1 MYCFVIKV
9 VDDKTGRG
17 VPLVELR
24 TVHEMRFWTDSAG
37 VVAIDTPELMG
48 QEVFFHISSHGY
60 AYPKDGF
67 GYAGS
72 KIKITPNGQATL
84 KVTRINIAERL
95 YRITGA
101 GIYAESVKAGLT
113 TVSSK
118 YPLLNA
124 NVFGSDTVET
134 VIYNNK
140 LYWFWGDTNRPS
152 YPLGNFSV
160 PGATSAINT
169 NPDKGIDLAYFID
182 AKTEFAKETCHMP
195 GDGPTWISAPTVLK
209 DTKDTKSN
217 NSQMVA
223 GYVKVKDF
231 LTVYERG
238 VVLWDDTQKQF
249 VKYATFPKDAP
260 LYPFGHAL
268 QQDGYVYFFDP
279 FPFVRVK
286 ATLADF
292 CNPNAYE
299 ALTASGWQKNAS
311 MPSLKNDTR
320 WHLRAAD
327 TNKTIIPH
335 AGTISWNAYR
345 KRWVFL
351 IQENGGTSP
360 LGEIWY
366 TESETIHGPFTPAV
380 KIITHDK
387 YTFYNPLHHAYWDE
401 KGGQVIYFEAT
412 YTTFF
417 AGSLVPTPRYDYNQI
432 LYRLDL
438 ADTRLKPAQ

>member
-1 MYCFVIKV
+1 MFVIKV
-9 VDDKTGRG
+9 IDDKTGRG

-37 VVAIDTPELMG
+37 VIAIDTPELIN
-48 QEVFFHISSHGY
+48 QEVFFHVSSHGY
-60 AYPKDGF
+60 TYPKDGF
-67 GYAGS
+67 GYAGT
-72 KIKITPNGQATL
+72 KLKITPNRQVTL
-84 KVTRINIAERL
+84 KITRTNIAERL

-101 GIYAESVKAGLT
+101 GIYAESIKAGLP
-113 TVSSK
+113 VPSK
-118 YPLLNA
+118 QPLLNA

-134 VIYNNK
+134 AVYNGK
-140 LYWFWGDTNRPS
+140 LYWFWGDTNRTS

-160 PGATSAINT
+160 PGATSSLT
-169 NPDKGIDLAYFID
+169 LNPNKGIDLEYFID
-182 AKTEFAKETCHMP
+182 TKTAFAKETCHMP
-195 GDGPTWISAPTVLK
+195 GDGPTWISAPIVL
-209 DTKDTKSN
+209 TLSN
-217 NSQMVA
+217 QMVA

-238 VVLWDDTQKQF
+238 IVLWDDTKQQF
-249 VKYATFPKDAP
+249 AHYATFPHDKNSKDTK

-286 ATLADF
+286 ATLADIA
-292 CNPNAYE
+292 NPNAYE
-299 ALTASGWQKNAS
+299 AFTINGWRSNAP

-327 TNKTIIPH
+327 SGKTIIPH
-335 AGTISWNAYR
+335 AGTAAWNNYR

-351 IQENGGTSP
+351 VQENGGTSP
-360 LGEIWY
+360 LGEMWY
-366 TESETIHGPFTPAV
+366 TESDTMHGPFTPAV

-387 YTFYNPLHHAYWDE
+387 YTFYNPLHHTYWDNSD
-401 KGGQVIYFEAT
+401 GQNGQNIYFEAT

-417 AGSLVPTPRYDYNQI
+417 AGSPFPTPRYDYNQI

-438 ADTRLKPAQ
+438 SDTRLKPAQ